1 MEKDRL
7 VSQSSPKQLPRGEP
21 PRETTTVK
29 RTLLAKTV
37 PIQPSTT
44 PSLLFSTANAFSF
57 RGLKPL
63 LQAKLPLLSKS

>member
-21 PRETTTVK
+21 PRETTQLK
-29 RTLLAKTV
+29 GPFSGENC

-44 PSLLFSTANAFSF
+44 LSLLFAKSTFQHC
-57 RGLKPL
+57 KC
-63 LQAKLPLLSKS
+63 LQF